1 MNYVA
6 KMNVLVFGDLS
17 MVAMGAAWLTGK
29 PMPAANTAATPPA
42 WPTAYVERQF
52 LPQKHVKFE
61 RWKAWFGAVG
71 N

>member
-1 MNYVA
+1 
-6 KMNVLVFGDLS
+6 